1 MGRDLFGKPVST
13 FSGSRPRTLLHHP
26 SRVMR
31 AGALASRACV
41 RSANQGECHDALHAP
56 AVIPAPAVPLV
67 LSSGLARAVE
77 LNSAAVTYELPD
89 QIQWGPPNPAGAQ
102 NVVLTGDPAKEGLYI
117 VMGEMDRGQPFQ
129 PSPFSPSRSFH
140 HGAKRNL
147 VGGHQLQVRS

>member
-1 MGRDLFGKPVST
+1 
-13 FSGSRPRTLLHHP
+13 
-26 SRVMR
+26 MR

-56 AVIPAPAVPLV
+56 AVIPAPAIPLI

-102 NVVLTGDPAKEGLYI
+102 NVVLTSDPAKEGLYI
-117 VMGEMDRGQPFQ
+117 VMVKWTAGNH
-129 PSPFSPSRSFH
+129 FSHPITLTIVSSRC
-140 HGAKRNL
+140 
-147 VGGHQLQVRS
+147 